1 MVKIPHA
8 THEGDFEL
16 FLHDYISG
24 QVLVVK
30 VVCANLDNG
39 IRVISESA
47 FLQLIGRSPTYR
59 RSDKNDKQNGCV
71 KLPPF
76 LEADNLQPFIDKDVL
91 DASTPISYITK
102 TNTFAK
108 GYTANLLPSV
118 CRVYTT
124 AHKVNALY
132 KSQLHIYERC
142 DLISDALINVAIV
155 ALIDEATG
163 YQYDRPKDT
172 LQALMALYLDK
183 DPNKW
188 NLQFKETFYEEISR
202 LREWKYVP
210 YQRTPAFAQVT
221 VDLVY
226 KRIQPGLW
234 EELKKTNPNK
244 KKYRYHQLLTDH
256 IGNPHLREHLRAVT
270 KLMQG
275 CTNWNQ
281 FMALVNRTYPLNDIQ
296 MDIFFDLLLESPE
309 DFEKYKDLVS

>member
-1 MVKIPHA
+1 MQQILRT
-8 THEGDFEL
+8 THEGKLRFPV
-16 FLHDYISG
+16 FDYTSG
-24 QVLVVK
+24 ESHIIEVA
-30 VVCANLDNG
+30 CANLDNG
-39 IRVISESA
+39 LRVIAESA
-47 FLQLIGRSPTYR
+47 FLKLLGRSPTYR
-59 RSDKNDKQNGCV
+59 RNDKETGCV
-71 KLPPF
+71 KMPPF
-76 LEADNLQPFIDKDVL
+76 LDSDNLQPFINKGIL
-91 DASTPISYITK
+91 DASRPIYYITK
-102 TNTFAK
+102 TNTPAT
-108 GYTANLLPSV
+108 GYIADLLPHV
-118 CRVYTT
+118 CRVYK
-124 AHKVNALY
+124 AAY
-132 KSQLHIYERC
+132 KTEAIHPKQIHIYQRC
-142 DLISDALINVAIV
+142 DLISDVLLDIGIV

-188 NLQFKETFYEEISR
+188 NLQFKETFYEQISR
-202 LREWKYVP
+202 LREWRYVP
-210 YQRTPAFAQVT
+210 RQRTPAFAHVT